1 MRDRKPNFVIF
12 VIWSALIAGG
22 WVVVACSRK
31 SCLGPA
37 EFASFVCLVLFKDGG
52 RRVGRR
58 FHFFVSKVNIF
69 VSEIRMRMWSE
80 LKISLCHPRDR
91 KIRS

>member
-1 MRDRKPNFVIF
+1 MRIF
-12 VIWSALIAGG
+12 CVSGFIQRWGTQGG
-22 WVVVACSRK
+22 SK
-31 SCLGPA
+31 IS
-37 EFASFVCLVLFKDGG
+37 
-52 RRVGRR
+52 
-58 FHFFVSKVNIF
+58 FFVSKVNIF